1 MTADSIQSRQS
12 VDPVFRSSLREC
24 VFILLLWLACCLYT
38 VTYCYL
44 SGYLVHEA
52 HPNATGPSIG
62 KLIGPLEAFDRHP
75 QSLTT
80 PFGLGVPDWVFYGV
94 ITPWAVAVVITVLF
108 CLYFFSEEDL
118 SPSSAERDQPGK
130 VHD

>member
-1 MTADSIQSRQS
+1 MI
-12 VDPVFRSSLREC
+12 DPVFRNSLREC
-24 VFILLLWLACCLYT
+24 IFLLLLWLSCCFYT

-44 SGYLVHEA
+44 AGYLVHEP

-62 KLIGPLEAFDRHP
+62 MLFGPLTAFDRHL

-80 PFGLGVPDWVFYGV
+80 PLGLGVPDWVFYGV
-94 ITPWAVAVVITVLF
+94 ITPWLVAVVITVLF
-108 CLYFFSEEDL
+108 CLCFFSEDDL
-118 SPSSAERDQPGK
+118 SPSNVERDEPGR